1 LMATVSK
8 RDLDSPEIGE
18 EINRYYQSATLMGRE
33 RVQLFRL
40 AWDLACSGFAGRQVL
55 YERFF
60 AGDPFLLMA
69 SRFLSYDRSAAVA
82 RVKAMLARSYKDTE
96 K

>member
-1 LMATVSK
+1 
-8 RDLDSPEIGE
+8 
-18 EINRYYQSATLMGRE
+18 
-33 RVQLFRL
+33 
-40 AWDLACSGFAGRQVL
+40 VL

-82 RVKAMLARSYKDTE
+82 RVKDMLARSSSE
-96 K
+96 SER

>member
-1 LMATVSK
+1 MGSSQCAGSSK
-8 RDLDSPEIGE
+8 DISIFLGQPVE
-18 EINRYYQSATLMGRE
+18 E
-33 RVQLFRL
+33 F
-40 AWDLACSGFAGRQVL
+40 D
-55 YERFF
+55 ERFF